1 MGWTDRFYLLTTV
14 LLVIA
19 AIAGGVA
26 LALEHGETQ
35 PLEITLSETAPIRYA
50 GEVFVGGAVTNP
62 GFYYLTEDD
71 TLAVLLSGAGLEPG
85 ADLSHI
91 TVYVPQEGEGRCAQK
106 IDLNRADCWLLEAL
120 PGIGETRAQ
129 AVVDHRTEQGP
140 FKRVEDLLKVEGIG
154 PETLEQVRD
163 YVTVSD

>member
-26 LALEHGETQ
+26 LALERSETP
-35 PLEITLSETAPIRYA
+35 PLEITLSETAPTRYT

-71 TLAVLLSGAGLEPG
+71 TLAALLSDVGFEPG
-85 ADLSHI
+85 ADLSRI
-91 TVYVPQEGEGRCAQK
+91 AIYVPQEGEGRSPQK

-129 AVVDHRTEQGP
+129 AIVDYRNEEGP
-140 FKRVEDLLKVEGIG
+140 FQRVEDLLEVAGIG
-154 PETLEQVRD
+154 PETLEQIRD